1 MANEILKP
9 VDARQ
14 YSGLRI
20 AFGALAFGTILYLLK
35 KATFYYSSGGWLP
48 LSAFE
53 KVSNPYLWSILKYF
67 ESPLSVHI
75 FFVFMLLSSLA
86 MTVGWWSRTSTIFT
100 FIGFVSI
107 YNRNPA
113 TDYGGDSVLR
123 VILFYLCLAP
133 VGEAWSVDAYRKGIK
148 KIPQVV
154 GWPLFLIRFQVCVI
168 YFTTGL
174 LKLQGTYW
182 LNGNALS
189 LALVN
194 PTYAKFNLYFLRN
207 IPGMRLFLKICS
219 WITLAWEVLFPVLIL
234 NKWSR
239 YIAIGIGL
247 VVHLG
252 IILLMK
258 IHWFG
263 YLMIATY
270 ISFLPV
276 EFFDWLEG
284 AIRLLTSRRVKT

>member
-1 MANEILKP
+1 MANKILKP

-14 YSGLRI
+14 YGALRI
-20 AFGALAFGTILYLLK
+20 AFGALAFGTVLYLFK
-35 KATFYYSSGGWLP
+35 KATFYYSGEGWLP

-53 KVSNPYLWSILKYF
+53 KISNPYLWSVLKYF

-75 FFVFMLLSSLA
+75 FFGFMLLSSLA
-86 MTVGWWSRTSTIFT
+86 MTVGFWSRTSTILT
-100 FIGFVSI
+100 FIGVVSI

-148 KIPQVV
+148 RAPQVV
-154 GWPLFLIRFQVCVI
+154 GWPLLLIRFQVCVI

-174 LKLQGTYW
+174 LKLQGTLW

-194 PTYAKFNLYFLRN
+194 PTYSKFNLYFLRN
-207 IPGMRLFLKICS
+207 VPGMRIFLRICS
-219 WITLAWEVLFPVLIL
+219 WVSLAWEILFPVLIL

-239 YIAIGIGL
+239 YVAIGIGL
-247 VVHLG
+247 VVHLS

-270 ISFLPV
+270 ISFLPLG
-276 EFFDWLEG
+276 FFDWIE
-284 AIRLLTSRRVKT
+284 RRVLKHRIRIS